1 MRVVLSCLLAVLLFG
16 ASALRAADPSEILQT
31 RCAACHRQLDGGRLS
46 RISDQRKTPEAWAM
60 TIARMEHIHNLKIG
74 DDERRAL
81 VKYLSDTQGLAPE
94 ETRGFRYVLEQR
106 TDVIEAP
113 PDEELA
119 VLCGRCHTYAKVALQ
134 RRPEAEWLKLA
145 HFHVGQ
151 WPSLEYHSRGRDRN
165 WWEIASTRAPARLAA
180 LYPLSTPAWSAWQ
193 GREKR
198 DPSGSWRVVG
208 HRPGVG
214 AYEGRMSVSRSAP
227 DEYAI
232 TLDLRYADGTP
243 AAGKG
248 SAIVY
253 TGYEWR
259 GTLDLGAE
267 KISQVLALSEDGQEL
282 SGRWFVTDSD
292 VLGADVRAVR
302 DGGPPRILA
311 VEPPFLRGGGQAEVA
326 IHGVGLEGDVSLG
339 DGVEIERREAASDTV
354 RVLARAKQGAVGGA
368 RMVTVG
374 KTEAQGLF
382 AIYDKIGSV
391 RVEPPYAIAR
401 VGGAGGTK
409 APVPVQFEAVA
420 YLDGAD
426 GKPGTADDV
435 RLGAMKA
442 RWSVVDFDE
451 TAAKFQDAKFAGTM
465 KPSGLFV
472 PADAGPN
479 PRRPFQ
485 TNNAGDLSV
494 HAAVADGGRTVQGKA
509 HLIVTVQRWVD
520 PPLR

>member
-1 MRVVLSCLLAVLLFG
+1 MRGAVLALVAALLAV
-16 ASALRAADPSEILQT
+16 ASPLRAADAPEILQT
-31 RCAACHRQLDGGRLS
+31 RCVACHRHLDGGRLS

-60 TIARMEHIHNLKIG
+60 TIARMEHIHNLKVG
-74 DDERRAL
+74 DDERGTL

-119 VLCGRCHTYAKVALQ
+119 VLCGRCHSYAKVALQ

-151 WPSLEYHSRGRDRN
+151 WPSLEYQSRGRDRN

-180 LYPLSTPAWSAWQ
+180 LYPLSTSAWSAWQ
-193 GREKR
+193 AREKR

-208 HRPGVG
+208 RRPGAG
-214 AYEGRMSVSRSAP
+214 AYEGRMSVSRSAA

-232 TLDLRYADGTP
+232 TLDLRYADGTR

-259 GTLDLGAE
+259 GILDLGKE

-292 VLGADVRAVR
+292 VLGADVRSVR
-302 DGGPPRILA
+302 DGGAPRILA
-311 VEPPFLRGGGQAEVA
+311 VEPPFLRGGAQTEVA
-326 IHGVGLEGDVSLG
+326 IHGVGLEGDVSFG
-339 DGVEIERREAASDTV
+339 DGVEIERREATSDTV
-354 RVLARAKQGAVGGA
+354 RIFARAKQGAAVGA
-368 RMVTVG
+368 RAVKVG

-382 AIYDKIGSV
+382 AIYDRIGSV

-401 VGGAGGTK
+401 VGGGGGTK
-409 APVPVQFEAVA
+409 PPVPVQFDAIA
-420 YLDGAD
+420 YLDGPD
-426 GKPGTADDV
+426 GKPGTTDDV
-435 RLGAMKA
+435 RLGTMKA
-442 RWSVVDFDE
+442 RWSVTDFDA
-451 TAAKFQDAKFAGTM
+451 TAEKLEDARFAGTM
-465 KPSGLFV
+465 KPGGLFV

-479 PRRPFQ
+479 PRRPFH
-485 TNNAGDLSV
+485 TNNAGDLKV
-494 HAAVADGGRTVQGKA
+494 HATVADGPRSVQGTA
-509 HLIVTVQRWVD
+509 HLVVTVQRWVD

>member
-1 MRVVLSCLLAVLLFG
+1 MRVAVFCLLALLLVG
-16 ASALRAADPSEILQT
+16 APPLPAADAPEILQT
-31 RCAACHRQLDGGRLS
+31 RCTACHRQLDGGRLN
-46 RISDQRKTPEAWAM
+46 RISDQRKTPEGWMM
-60 TIARMEHIHNLKIG
+60 TIARMEHLHNLQVS
-74 DDERRAL
+74 DDERRSL

-113 PDEELA
+113 PDEELG
-119 VLCGRCHTYAKVALQ
+119 VLCGRCHSYAKVALQ
-134 RRPEAEWLKLA
+134 RRPEGEWLKLA

-151 WPSLEYHSRGRDRN
+151 WPSLEYQSRGRDRE
-165 WWEIASTRAPARLAA
+165 WWEIASTRSPARLAA
-180 LYPLSTPAWSAWQ
+180 LYPLTAPAWSAW
-193 GREKR
+193 RTHEKR

-208 HRPGVG
+208 HRPGMG
-214 AYEGRMSVSRSAP
+214 DYEGRMSVARSAA

-232 TLDLRYADGTP
+232 TLDLRYADGTH
-243 AAGKG
+243 ASGKG

-259 GTLDLGAE
+259 GSLDVGNE

-282 SGRWFVTDSD
+282 SGRWFLTDSD

-302 DGGPPRILA
+302 DSGPAQILA
-311 VEPPFLRGGGQAEVA
+311 VEPLLLKSGAQTEVA
-326 IHGVGLEGDVSLG
+326 IHGVGLDGDVSLG
-339 DGVEIERREAASDTV
+339 DGVEIERRAATPDTV
-354 RVLARAKQGAVGGA
+354 RVLARAKQGAAVGA
-368 RMVTVG
+368 RAVKVG

-401 VGGAGGTK
+401 VGGGGGTRP
-409 APVPVQFEAVA
+409 PVPVQFDAIA
-420 YLDGAD
+420 YLDGPD

-435 RLGAMKA
+435 RLGTMKA
-442 RWSVVDFDE
+442 RWSVTDFDA
-451 TAAKFQDAKFAGTM
+451 TAEKLEDARFAGTM
-465 KPSGLFV
+465 KPGGLFV

-479 PRRPFQ
+479 PRRPFH
-485 TNNAGDLSV
+485 TNNAGDLKV
-494 HAAVADGGRTVQGKA
+494 HATVADGPRSVQGTA
-509 HLIVTVQRWVD
+509 HLVVTVQRWVD